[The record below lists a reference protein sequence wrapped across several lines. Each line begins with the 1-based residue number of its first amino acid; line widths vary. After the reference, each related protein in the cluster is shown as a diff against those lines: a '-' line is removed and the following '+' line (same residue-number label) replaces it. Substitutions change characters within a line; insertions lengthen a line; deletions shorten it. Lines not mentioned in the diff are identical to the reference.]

1 MEFKVPEA
9 LRVEHEELHERL
21 AKATEENGKL
31 GEAAREVAKLL
42 HPHIA
47 KEEAYALPPLGLL
60 HLLAAGRVSV
70 DMGDVLSMTDRLK
83 SELPQLLAEHSQI
96 VAALRAFG
104 KAAREQGKPQC
115 ADLSEKLILHA
126 QAEEDVF
133 YPVAILIGEY
143 VRLRLKGQGPG
154 GRERP

>member
-1 MEFKVPEA
+1 MELKVPEA
-9 LRVEHEELHERL
+9 LKIEHEGLHERL
-21 AKATEENGKL
+21 AKATEESGKL

-70 DMGDVLSMTDRLK
+70 DMGEVLPMTDRLK
-83 SELPQLLAEHSQI
+83 SELPQLLAEHSRI
-96 VAALRAFG
+96 VVALRAFG
-104 KAAREQGKPQC
+104 EAAREQGKVQY
-115 ADLSEKLILHA
+115 AELAEQLVLHA

-133 YPVAILIGEY
+133 YPVALLIGEY
-143 VRLRLKGQGPG
+143 VRLRLKGQGG
-154 GRERP
+154 G